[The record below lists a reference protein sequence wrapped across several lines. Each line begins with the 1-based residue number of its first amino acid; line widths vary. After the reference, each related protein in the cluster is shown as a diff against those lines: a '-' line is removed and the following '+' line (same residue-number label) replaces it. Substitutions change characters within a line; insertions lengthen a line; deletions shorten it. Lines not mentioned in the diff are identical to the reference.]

1 MWLFR
6 LAGGQSGPQAEGNI
20 ESSSVVR
27 LAERVTPQD
36 LRFVTKDD
44 VTATVKI
51 LDQYTSSS
59 SASTTTPNVNNNN
72 EKKLAT
78 QSLHKSVFKFENIT
92 KLPDADVDTH
102 NYRRADVLEDTV
114 RVMLSHNKFQ
124 DVLSQVP
131 PDVLAVALQAVIAQR
146 KQDGREKVFVSSWA
160 AAAVG
165 HVGKMMYD
173 RPVWKTWTLPFVSE
187 DVLHDISVELQRQA

>member
-6 LAGGQSGPQAEGNI
+6 KGSPSAEDDGSQP
-20 ESSSVVR
+20 SSNVR

-36 LRFVTKDD
+36 LRFVTRDD
-44 VTATVKI
+44 IAATVRF
-51 LDQYTSSS
+51 LEQSSNRPS
-59 SASTTTPNVNNNN
+59 SIQVSNQN

-78 QSLHKSVFKFENIT
+78 QPLYKRVFKFEDVT
-92 KLPDADVDTH
+92 KMPDADVDTH
-102 NYRRADVLEDTV
+102 NYRRADALEETL

-124 DVLSQVP
+124 DVASQVP
-131 PDVLAVALQAVIAQR
+131 HDVLAVALQAVIAQR
-146 KQDGREKVFVSSWA
+146 KHDGKDKAFVSSWA

-173 RPVWKTWTLPFVSE
+173 RPVWKSWTLPFVSE
-187 DVLHDISVELQRQA
+187 EVLRDITVAIQRQE